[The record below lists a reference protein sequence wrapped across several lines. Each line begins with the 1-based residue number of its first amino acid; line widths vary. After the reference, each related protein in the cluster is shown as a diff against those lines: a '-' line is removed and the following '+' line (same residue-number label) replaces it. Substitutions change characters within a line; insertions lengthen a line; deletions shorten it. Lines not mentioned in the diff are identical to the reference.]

1 MYLYGYHTPYTVSPG
16 VDTIA
21 VPDFDVD
28 LLGHAYFA
36 RAEALL
42 RDIYDLMRHGEAPG
56 RRQRI
61 MPAVHDGQ
69 SFWKLIR

>member
-1 MYLYGYHTPYTVSPG
+1 MAKLIYATPTSLDGY
-16 VDTIA
+16 TIA

-28 LLGHAYFA
+28 LLGHGYFA